1 MQVDQWSR
9 RRFLRLAGL
18 MAAAGVVAACQPAA
32 PTPTPA
38 PKAEAPAPPTPTA
51 TVAPAAPSSPTPA
64 AQVTSKATGG
74 VRLVWWSN
82 YAEGSSELTAL
93 KAVAEAYAR
102 STGHRIDLV
111 TVPWDE
117 LRKKLA
123 TASQAGEGPE
133 VMGPVPHDWFGA
145 LAKQEL
151 AAPLPADALEARD
164 QYLRAS
170 LDAVTYGGKL
180 YGFPLF
186 IESVALI
193 RNRRLVPQAPRTW
206 DELLSVAKELTKGDQ
221 YGFLMP
227 ILDQYH
233 TYGFVTGH
241 GGYIFKW
248 ENGAYNITDIG
259 LASDGAVKG
268 FEFIRDLNLKH
279 RLFPEALLERKNMF
293 AVTTG
298 KFEEGKAGMMIGGP
312 WTIPGARKARIDYGI
327 SVLPKLPNGADM
339 QPFSGVQ
346 ALMVGNHAKNR
357 DQAFGLARF
366 ATTPDSVVTLWKAFA
381 KVPVRQDVLA
391 RPDLKSDPEIQVW
404 SEQAALALPMPNIP
418 EMGAVW
424 KPWGDAL
431 DVIVPG
437 KAEVKP
443 TLERAVQ
450 QIREGIAKLQR

>member
-38 PKAEAPAPPTPTA
+38 PKAPAPPTPTA
-51 TVAPAAPSSPTPA
+51 TVAPAAPPSPTPA
-64 AQVTSKATGG
+64 AQVTPKAASG

-82 YAEGSSELTAL
+82 YAEGSGELTAL

-133 VMGPVPHDWFGA
+133 IMGPVPHDWFGA

-193 RNRRLVPQAPRTW
+193 RNRRLVPQAPKTW
-206 DELLSVAKELTKGDQ
+206 SELLSVARELTKGDQ

-227 ILDQYH
+227 ILEQYH
-233 TYGFVTGH
+233 T
-241 GGYIFKW
+241 
-248 ENGAYNITDIG
+248 
-259 LASDGAVKG
+259 
-268 FEFIRDLNLKH
+268 
-279 RLFPEALLERKNMF
+279 
-293 AVTTG
+293 
-298 KFEEGKAGMMIGGP
+298 
-312 WTIPGARKARIDYGI
+312 
-327 SVLPKLPNGADM
+327 
-339 QPFSGVQ
+339 
-346 ALMVGNHAKNR
+346 
-357 DQAFGLARF
+357 
-366 ATTPDSVVTLWKAFA
+366 
-381 KVPVRQDVLA
+381 
-391 RPDLKSDPEIQVW
+391 
-404 SEQAALALPMPNIP
+404 
-418 EMGAVW
+418 
-424 KPWGDAL
+424 
-431 DVIVPG
+431 
-437 KAEVKP
+437 
-443 TLERAVQ
+443 
-450 QIREGIAKLQR
+450 